1 MEQAVAIG
9 RIESTLD
16 SHNSRIS
23 GLHKR
28 LGEVQVQ
35 QGDQHTEIKVIG
47 KEMEEARKDI
57 EESKREL
64 TNTIGAVRTE
74 LNSTINT
81 TAQGQSDATK
91 QLSDRF
97 EKKFETLTTAVRWGT
112 GTLITLIGIL
122 LAILFQVH
130 S

>member
-74 LNSTINT
+74 LNSTINS

>member
-9 RIESTLD
+9 KIESTLD

-28 LGEVQVQ
+28 LGEVQIQ

-57 EESKREL
+57 EESKQEL
-64 TNTIGAVRTE
+64 T
-74 LNSTINT
+74 STIST
-81 TAQGQSDATK
+81 TATAQSEATK
-91 QLSDRF
+91 QLADRF